1 MFTNDKR
8 QAERTGK
15 YDTPRPQHLQQLI
28 TQFQNSTISNESKEK
43 IVANLANFSYDPYN
57 YAILRDLNV
66 LELFIDC
73 LTEPNE
79 CLIEF
84 CVGGICNAV
93 ADPQNAKI
101 VCDCGSVAALI
112 DCLSSPVRN
121 TVKYAIAGLY
131 YLLDLVDLK
140 EKENVVALISKYSQV
155 DGFANLAQAL
165 LDKISET

>member
-1 MFTNDKR
+1 MFTNNKR

-15 YDTPRPQHLQQLI
+15 YGTPRPQHLQQLI

-79 CLIEF
+79 RLIEF
-84 CVGGICNAV
+84 AVGGICNAV
-93 ADPQNAKI
+93 ADPQNAQI
-101 VCDCGSVAALI
+101 VCDCGGVAALI

-131 YLLDLVDLK
+131 YLVDLVDLK
-140 EKENVVALISKYSQV
+140 EKENVVDLISKYSQV

-165 LDKISET
+165 LDKISKT

>member
-121 TVKYAIAGLY
+121 TVKLMGLLI
-131 YLLDLVDLK
+131 LLRLCWTRFRKHEFHV
-140 EKENVVALISKYSQV
+140 EVNFYPSFSIW
-155 DGFANLAQAL
+155 
-165 LDKISET
+165 